1 MPVFKTATLIG
12 MCLSIA
18 VATSGY
24 KEQHKEQPVR
34 KTRAYYEERE
44 EVVWEVPMKEK
55 LIALTFD
62 DGPNPVTTPKI
73 LDLLAANEV
82 KSTFFVIGKRMDQY
96 PDVVRREAK
105 EGHEVANHTYSHL
118 YLNQRISKQR
128 LAEELART
136 EEQIVKLTGKHSSWF
151 RPPGGFFNDSV
162 IRTAREHGYT
172 MVLWSWHQDT
182 KDWSSPGTRKIVD
195 RVLNNVRNGDIILF
209 HDHVAGSMQT
219 VQALETILPELRRR
233 GYKMVTVSEL
243 IKHKKSNTMQGKPP
257 A

>member
-1 MPVFKTATLIG
+1 MSVFKTATLIG
-12 MCLSIA
+12 VCVSA
-18 VATSGY
+18 VVACGY
-24 KEQHKEQPVR
+24 NQAQAQPHK

-73 LDLLAANEV
+73 LDLLAANDA
-82 KSTFFVIGKRMDQY
+82 KSTFFVVGKRMDRY

-105 EGHEVANHTYSHL
+105 EGHEVANHTYNHL
-118 YLNQRISKQR
+118 YLNHRISQQR
-128 LAEELART
+128 LEDELSRT
-136 EEQIVKLTGKHSSWF
+136 EKQIVSLTGKHSLWF

-162 IRTAREHGYT
+162 VRIARERGYT

-182 KDWSSPGTRKIVD
+182 KDWSSPGTRRIVD
-195 RVLNNVRNGDIILF
+195 RVLKNVRNGDIVLF
-209 HDHVAGSMQT
+209 HDHVEGSMQT

-233 GYKMVTVSEL
+233 GYRMVTVSEL
-243 IKHKKSNTMQGKPP
+243 IQHKKSNLLLGKPHS
-257 A
+257 